1 MEQAA
6 GHGDILEDNDG
17 NWWFAHLAFRQIHMW
32 QTYHHLGREVCL
44 VPVKWRDDG
53 WFEIGVN
60 GTTPIELNFLT
71 ISNLPLRNFLMT
83 KHLKILMKNSTG
95 AI

>member
-60 GTTPIELNFLT
+60 GTTPIEVELPDNIKFT
-71 ISNLPLRNFLMT
+71 PQKFSYDKTFENLDEKLDW
-83 KHLKILMKNSTG
+83 
-95 AI
+95 